1 LGFFVIALLWASS
14 MIVAIF
20 RTRDSE
26 MPLDDLDFAVLFG
39 SAENVLNAR
48 PLIVQIRSFMGPISP
63 AMKLF

>member
-1 LGFFVIALLWASS
+1 